1 MLTLLIRTILIY
13 VIVTAAVRVMGKRQ
27 VSDMQ
32 TSELVITLIISEVA
46 SLPLEN
52 AERPLLNSLV
62 PIMMIV
68 AIELLVSLLMMK
80 SRKVRSLICGHPIV
94 IIKDG
99 KMLDDQL
106 KKLRISRE
114 DVYSLLREKNIS
126 DESSVRW
133 GIIEPNGTLSALT
146 DEDVS
151 DNEIKVGQ
159 SAIDERM
166 NRYVVHPDSGKA
178 ILGFQIPKW
187 EEAKSFVVDL
197 ANVLPELKYCGWDL
211 ALTNQGWVMV
221 EANGKGLFIGFQMP
235 TQEGFRVEFEVIK
248 KRCGYIG

>member
-13 VIVTAAVRVMGKRQ
+13 IIVTVAVRLMGKRQ

-80 SRKVRSLICGHPIV
+80 SKRFRSLICGHPII

-99 KMLDDQL
+99 QMIDSQL

-114 DVYSLLREKNIS
+114 DVYSLLREKDIP
-126 DESSVRW
+126 DESTVRW
-133 GIIEPNGTLSALT
+133 GIIEPNGTLSVLT
-146 DEDVS
+146 DEALA
-151 DNEIKVGQ
+151 DNGIQ
-159 SAIDERM
+159 SEDLQE
-166 NRYVVHPDSGKA
+166 
-178 ILGFQIPKW
+178 Q
-187 EEAKSFVVDL
+187 EEES
-197 ANVLPELKYCGWDL
+197 E
-211 ALTNQGWVMV
+211 
-221 EANGKGLFIGFQMP
+221 
-235 TQEGFRVEFEVIK
+235 QEETK
-248 KRCGYIG
+248 

>member
-13 VIVTAAVRVMGKRQ
+13 IIVTAAVRLMGKRQ

-62 PIMMIV
+62 PIMAIV

-80 SRKVRSLICGHPIV
+80 SRRFRSLICGHPII

-99 KMLDDQL
+99 QMIDSQL

-114 DVYSLLREKNIS
+114 DVYSLLREKDIA
-126 DESSVRW
+126 DETTVRW
-133 GIIEPNGTLSALT
+133 GIIEPNGTLSVLT
-146 DEDVS
+146 DETLT
-151 DNEIKVGQ
+151 DNGIQ
-159 SAIDERM
+159 SGDLQEQEQK
-166 NRYVVHPDSGKA
+166 SE
-178 ILGFQIPKW
+178 Q
-187 EEAKSFVVDL
+187 EE
-197 ANVLPELKYCGWDL
+197 PE
-211 ALTNQGWVMV
+211 
-221 EANGKGLFIGFQMP
+221 
-235 TQEGFRVEFEVIK
+235 
-248 KRCGYIG
+248 

>member
-13 VIVTAAVRVMGKRQ
+13 IIVTAAVRLMGKRQ

-80 SRKVRSLICGHPIV
+80 SKRFRSLICGHPIV

-99 KMLDDQL
+99 QMIDSQL
-106 KKLRISRE
+106 RKLRISRE
-114 DVYSLLREKNIS
+114 DVYSLLREKDIA
-126 DESSVRW
+126 DESTVRW
-133 GIIEPNGTLSALT
+133 GIIEPNGTLSVLTKEALAG
-146 DEDVS
+146 
-151 DNEIKVGQ
+151 NGIQ
-159 SAIDERM
+159 SKDLQEQEEESR
-166 NRYVVHPDSGKA
+166 
-178 ILGFQIPKW
+178 Q
-187 EEAKSFVVDL
+187 EEA
-197 ANVLPELKYCGWDL
+197 E
-211 ALTNQGWVMV
+211 
-221 EANGKGLFIGFQMP
+221 
-235 TQEGFRVEFEVIK
+235 
-248 KRCGYIG
+248 

>member
-13 VIVTAAVRVMGKRQ
+13 IIVTAAVRLMGKRQ

-80 SRKVRSLICGHPIV
+80 SKRFRSMICGHPIV

-99 KMLDDQL
+99 QMIDSQL
-106 KKLRISRE
+106 RKLRISRE
-114 DVYSLLREKNIS
+114 DVYSLLREKDIA
-126 DESSVRW
+126 DESTVRW
-133 GIIEPNGTLSALT
+133 GIIEPNGTLSVLT
-146 DEDVS
+146 
-151 DNEIKVGQ
+151 
-159 SAIDERM
+159 
-166 NRYVVHPDSGKA
+166 
-178 ILGFQIPKW
+178 
-187 EEAKSFVVDL
+187 EEALAGNGIQSKDL
-197 ANVLPELKYCGWDL
+197 
-211 ALTNQGWVMV
+211 
-221 EANGKGLFIGFQMP
+221 
-235 TQEGFRVEFEVIK
+235 QEQEEQSKQEVAE
-248 KRCGYIG
+248 

>member
-13 VIVTAAVRVMGKRQ
+13 IIVTAAVRLMGKRQ

-80 SRKVRSLICGHPIV
+80 SKRFRSLICGHPIV

-99 KMLDDQL
+99 QMIDSQL
-106 KKLRISRE
+106 RKLRISRE
-114 DVYSLLREKNIS
+114 DVYSLLREKDIA
-126 DESSVRW
+126 DESTVRW
-133 GIIEPNGTLSALT
+133 GIIEPNGTLSVLT
-146 DEDVS
+146 
-151 DNEIKVGQ
+151 
-159 SAIDERM
+159 
-166 NRYVVHPDSGKA
+166 
-178 ILGFQIPKW
+178 
-187 EEAKSFVVDL
+187 EEALAGNGIQSKDL
-197 ANVLPELKYCGWDL
+197 QE
-211 ALTNQGWVMV
+211 QEEESRQE
-221 EANGKGLFIGFQMP
+221 EA
-235 TQEGFRVEFEVIK
+235 E
-248 KRCGYIG
+248 

>member
-13 VIVTAAVRVMGKRQ
+13 IIVTAAVRLMGKRQ

-80 SRKVRSLICGHPIV
+80 SKRFRSLICGHPIV

-99 KMLDDQL
+99 QMIDSQL
-106 KKLRISRE
+106 RKLRISRE
-114 DVYSLLREKNIS
+114 DVYSLLREKDIA
-126 DESSVRW
+126 DESTVRW
-133 GIIEPNGTLSALT
+133 GIIEPNGTLSVLT
-146 DEDVS
+146 
-151 DNEIKVGQ
+151 
-159 SAIDERM
+159 
-166 NRYVVHPDSGKA
+166 
-178 ILGFQIPKW
+178 
-187 EEAKSFVVDL
+187 EEALAGNGIQSKDL
-197 ANVLPELKYCGWDL
+197 
-211 ALTNQGWVMV
+211 
-221 EANGKGLFIGFQMP
+221 
-235 TQEGFRVEFEVIK
+235 QEQEEQSK
-248 KRCGYIG
+248 QEDAE

>member
-1 MLTLLIRTILIY
+1 MLTLLIRKILIY
-13 VIVTAAVRVMGKRQ
+13 IIVTAAVRLMGKRQ

-80 SRKVRSLICGHPIV
+80 SKRFRSLICGHPII

-99 KMLDDQL
+99 KMIDTQL

-114 DVYSLLREKNIS
+114 DVYSLLREKDIA

-133 GIIEPNGTLSALT
+133 GIIEPNGTLSVLT
-146 DEDVS
+146 DEALP
-151 DNEIKVGQ
+151 DNGIQ
-159 SAIDERM
+159 SEDLQKQEKE
-166 NRYVVHPDSGKA
+166 SE
-178 ILGFQIPKW
+178 Q
-187 EEAKSFVVDL
+187 EET
-197 ANVLPELKYCGWDL
+197 E
-211 ALTNQGWVMV
+211 
-221 EANGKGLFIGFQMP
+221 
-235 TQEGFRVEFEVIK
+235 
-248 KRCGYIG
+248 